1 MSTQISFHEVMQWTD
16 EQCREFLA
24 RKRWPNGPICPKC
37 GAEKPYASTRTS
49 KSKNLVTSF
58 YKCRTCTKQFTAT
71 VGTIFEDSHA
81 PLSKWFAAI
90 YMMCASKKGVSA
102 HQIHRMLGVHYRT
115 AWFMCH
121 RIREAMKEDGF
132 LLGGI
137 IEVDETYVGGKGRRG
152 HPVANWERKQIDAEA
167 RGVTLLP
174 KSGPQAGRRHPRMD
188 KAAVFGMLERG
199 GRVQSM
205 HVPMVNARTLRP
217 IMISNIDTKNSRL
230 ISDGH
235 KVYKMIRH
243 EMPHDVINHEL
254 EYVRGDVHTQGIEN
268 YWSLVK
274 RGIHGT
280 WHHVG
285 VPYLNQYLRE
295 FDYRFN
301 RRKISDEDR
310 FAALFGQVSGK
321 RLTWYCQ
328 TPQPANPY
336 AAERGV

>member
-1 MSTQISFHEVMQWTD
+1 MNKLSFHEIMQWTD
-16 EQCREFLA
+16 DQCRAFLETQ
-24 RKRWPNGPICPKC
+24 RWPNGPICPKC
-37 GAEKPYASTRTS
+37 GAENPYNCTRTS
-49 KSKNLVTSF
+49 KSKNLVASF
-58 YKCRTCTKQFTAT
+58 YKCRECRKQFTAT

-102 HQIHRMLGVHYRT
+102 HQIHRMLKVHYRT

-132 LLGGI
+132 LLAGT
-137 IEVDETYVGGKGRRG
+137 IEVDETYVGGKARRG
-152 HPVANWERKQIDAEA
+152 HRVAFHERMQTELEA
-167 RGVTLLP
+167 KGLTARQFGKGKP
-174 KSGPQAGRRHPRMD
+174 SPRAD
-188 KAAVFGMLERG
+188 KAAVFGMIERG
-199 GRVQSM
+199 GRVRSM
-205 HVPMVNARTLRP
+205 HVPEVNARTLRP
-217 IMISNIDTKNSRL
+217 IMISNIDVKNSRL

-243 EMPHDVINHEL
+243 EMPHDVVNHEV
-254 EYVRGDVHTQGIEN
+254 EYVNYDRPDVHTQGIEN

-274 RGIHGT
+274 RGIVGT

-301 RRKISDEDR
+301 RRKVSDESR
-310 FAALFGQVSGK
+310 FASLLSQVNGK
-321 RLTWYCQ
+321 RLTWYCR
-328 TPQPANPY
+328 TPQPENPH
-336 AAERGV
+336 A